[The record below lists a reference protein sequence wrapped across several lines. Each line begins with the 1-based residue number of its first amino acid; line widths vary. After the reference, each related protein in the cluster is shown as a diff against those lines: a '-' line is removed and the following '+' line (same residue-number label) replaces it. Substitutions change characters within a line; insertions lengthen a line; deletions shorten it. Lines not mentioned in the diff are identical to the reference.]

1 MTTDTLHEQKIL
13 ILDFGSQYTQNIAR
27 KVRESQVYCEIHPCT
42 LSFDKIKAFNAKGII
57 LSGGPASVLEEDALL
72 CDRELFGLKIPI
84 LGICY
89 GMQLITHI
97 LGGKVDPSTH
107 REFGRAELMLKEF
120 SHLFEEVNNNS
131 TVWMSHGDRI
141 SKLPNG
147 FKGIAFTGNSP
158 LAAIENPVAQIYGLQ
173 FHPEVVHT
181 TDGTKILNNFLFK
194 ICQCARNWKM
204 DSLVEHMIQDIR
216 NKVGDSKV
224 VCGLSGGVDSSVAAV
239 LIHKA
244 IGDNLYCLFIDNGL
258 LRSGEKDKVEST
270 FRDNFSINLD
280 VIDASDKFLGKLK
293 GITDPEQKR
302 KSIGNTFI
310 EVFEEES
317 KRLGDFTFL
326 AQGTLYPDVIES
338 VSFKGGPSAVIKS
351 HHNVGGLPE
360 KMRLKLLEPFRELFK
375 DEVRVL
381 GREMGMPDEII
392 NRQPFPGPGL
402 AIRILGEVTPERLEI
417 LCAADKIILQEIK
430 TAGLYNS
437 LWQSFAVLLPIKTVG
452 VMGDARTYEDV
463 IAIRAVT
470 STDGMTA
477 DWAHLPYELL
487 GKLSNRII
495 NEVHGVN
502 RVVYDISS
510 KPPGT
515 IEWE

>member
-326 AQGTLYPDVIES
+326 AQGTLYP
-338 VSFKGGPSAVIKS
+338 
-351 HHNVGGLPE
+351 
-360 KMRLKLLEPFRELFK
+360 
-375 DEVRVL
+375 
-381 GREMGMPDEII
+381 
-392 NRQPFPGPGL
+392 
-402 AIRILGEVTPERLEI
+402 
-417 LCAADKIILQEIK
+417 
-430 TAGLYNS
+430 
-437 LWQSFAVLLPIKTVG
+437 
-452 VMGDARTYEDV
+452 
-463 IAIRAVT
+463 
-470 STDGMTA
+470 
-477 DWAHLPYELL
+477 
-487 GKLSNRII
+487 
-495 NEVHGVN
+495 
-502 RVVYDISS
+502 
-510 KPPGT
+510 
-515 IEWE
+515 

>member
-310 EVFEEES
+310 EVFEEEA

-360 KMRLKLLEPFRELFK
+360 KMQLKLLEPFRELFK
-375 DEVRVL
+375 DEVRAL
-381 GREMGMPDEII
+381 GREMGMPEEII

-402 AIRILGEVTPERLEI
+402 AIRILGEVTHDRLSI
-417 LCAADKIILQEIK
+417 LCAADKIILEEVK
-430 TAGLYNS
+430 AAGLYND
-437 LWQSFAVLLPIKTVG
+437 LWQSFAVLLPVKTVG
-452 VMGDARTYEDV
+452 VMGDARTYENV

>member
-27 KVRESQVYCEIHPCT
+27 KVRECQVYCEIHPCT
-42 LSFDKIKAFNAKGII
+42 LPFDKIKDFNAKGII
-57 LSGGPASVLEEDALL
+57 LSGGPASVLEKDALL
-72 CDRELFGLKIPI
+72 CDRRLFELKIPI

-89 GMQLITHI
+89 GMQLITHM
-97 LGGKVDPSTH
+97 LGGKVDPSPH

-141 SKLPNG
+141 SKLPEG

-158 LAAIENPVAQIYGLQ
+158 LAAIENSVARVYGLQ

-181 TDGTKILNNFLFK
+181 VDGTRILNNFLFK
-194 ICQCARNWKM
+194 ICQCAKNWKM
-204 DSLVEHMIQDIR
+204 DSLVDYMIQDIR
-216 NKVGDSKV
+216 DKVGNAKV
-224 VCGLSGGVDSSVAAV
+224 VCGLSGGVDSSVLAV

-258 LRSGEKDKVEST
+258 LRSGEKYKVENT
-270 FRDNFSINLD
+270 FRDNFSIHLD
-280 VIDASDKFLGKLK
+280 VIDAADKFLEKLK

-310 EVFEEES
+310 EVFEKEA
-317 KRLGDFTFL
+317 KRLGGFTFL

-360 KMRLKLLEPFRELFK
+360 KMQLQLLEPFRELFK
-375 DEVRVL
+375 DEVRAL
-381 GREMGMPDEII
+381 GREMGITEEII

-402 AIRILGEVTPERLEI
+402 AIRILGDVTSERLDT
-417 LCAADKIILQEIK
+417 LCTADKIILQEVK
-430 TAGLYNS
+430 ATGLYND
-437 LWQSFAVLLPIKTVG
+437 LWQSFAVLLPVKTVG
-452 VMGDARTYEDV
+452 VMGDARTYENV

-487 GKLSNRII
+487 GKLSNRIV
-495 NEVHGVN
+495 NEVQGVN

-510 KPPGT
+510 KPPST